1 MFRHEDA
8 PRGTFCAFRTEAKRD
23 ARWGV
28 VLRDLV
34 AATTTV
40 GAAAAAGVRTA
51 AAPAA
56 RVAGLVAAGRSAAV
70 VVVTG
75 AVVIGGRVVRLAD
88 RVVVVARAVL
98 VATIVVDEAGVA
110 GDDTSQQ
117 RCVHRAAVIG
127 SCRGCERVAASG
139 EEAEESALLFVGLR
153 HWVSLD
159 VVERASC
166 TLTGVSL
173 HIIV

>member
-56 RVAGLVAAGRSAAV
+56 RVAGLVAAGRSAA
-70 VVVTG
+70 
-75 AVVIGGRVVRLAD
+75 
-88 RVVVVARAVL
+88 VVVVARAVL